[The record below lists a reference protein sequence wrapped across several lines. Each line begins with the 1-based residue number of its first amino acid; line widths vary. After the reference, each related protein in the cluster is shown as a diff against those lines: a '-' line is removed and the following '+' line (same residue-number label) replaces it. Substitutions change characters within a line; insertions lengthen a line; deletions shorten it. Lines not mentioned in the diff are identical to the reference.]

1 VKALLALADAG
12 VEFVLV
18 GGMASVA
25 QGVPY
30 VTHDTDIVPNLAPE
44 NLDRLYGV
52 LLSLH
57 ARVRGRPGP
66 PLTPARHNLGPGHLL
81 LDTDAGWLDVL
92 GTLVGGRSYADLQP
106 HTIEL
111 VIEGRRLAVLDLETI
126 LEIKREL
133 DTPKD
138 RAQNQ
143 LIEATLARRSGK
155 QDS

>member
-1 VKALLALADAG
+1 MKALLALADAG

-30 VTHDTDIVPNLAPE
+30 VTHDTDIVPDLAPE

-57 ARVRGRPGP
+57 ARMRGRLGA
-66 PLTPARHNLGPGHLL
+66 PLTPARHHLGPGHLL
-81 LDTDAGWLDVL
+81 LDTDAGWLDIL
-92 GTLVGGRSYADLQP
+92 GTLVGGRAYVDLQA
-106 HTIEL
+106 HTITL

-138 RAQNQ
+138 RAQIQ
-143 LIEATLARRSGK
+143 LIEATLARRSSTR
-155 QDS
+155 DP